1 MILCIWD
8 EAFEVDELISQIE
21 VDIVSLEV
29 IIKKLIQHKDLKV
42 STLKLLKNF

>member
-1 MILCIWD
+1 MILYNGD
-8 EAFEVDELISQIE
+8 EAFEVVELISQVE
-21 VDIVSLEV
+21 FDIASLEA